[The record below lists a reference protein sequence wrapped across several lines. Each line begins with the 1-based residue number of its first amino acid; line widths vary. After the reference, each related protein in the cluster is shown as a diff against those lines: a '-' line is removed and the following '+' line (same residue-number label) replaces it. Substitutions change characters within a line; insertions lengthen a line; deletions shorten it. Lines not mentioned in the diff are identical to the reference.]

1 VVLYAIDASIV
12 INNREFPGLCA
23 CCARTKASRAALCAG
38 QDAMAIEHELACLV
52 RYGLMGHLGRFLAAP
67 ELRGALERGQ
77 AVVIKT
83 DRGVELGEV
92 LVHLGPASGLSET
105 TAGPRGDLGDSCLT
119 ECCESVQPRL
129 LRLAGPTDLDSA
141 RRALELRA
149 ERFTLCQ
156 DIVQEGD
163 WPLEL
168 IDVELL
174 PNLTTTVLH
183 YLHLRPDH
191 LELASLRTLL
201 QSSCGIDVVFQPMR
215 SNLGCRALAGHPDLG
230 DGKQAGCG
238 HCDCFSRGCAPVRS
252 AITSAF
258 AAPPCAQMTHSR
270 CLSCCIG
277 EALARRSRAHE
288 SIPGPK

>member
-1 VVLYAIDASIV
+1 
-12 INNREFPGLCA
+12 
-23 CCARTKASRAALCAG
+23 
-38 QDAMAIEHELACLV
+38 MAVEHELAYLV
-52 RYGLMGHLGRFLAAP
+52 RYGLMGHIGRFLVAP

-92 LVHLGPASGLSET
+92 LARLGPASGLSET
-105 TAGPRGDLGDSCLT
+105 TAGPRGDRGDSCLT
-119 ECCESVQPRL
+119 EGCESVRPRL

-156 DIVQEGD
+156 GIVQEGD

-183 YLHLRPDH
+183 YLDLGPGH
-191 LELASLRTLL
+191 LELASLRALF
-201 QSSCGIDVVFQPMR
+201 QSSCGLDVIFQPLH
-215 SNLGCRALAGHPDLG
+215 SNLECRALADQPDLG
-230 DGKQAGCG
+230 DGKLTGCG
-238 HCDCFSRGCAPVRS
+238 NCDCFSRGCALVRS
-252 AITSAF
+252 ALNSEV
-258 AAPPCAQMTHSR
+258 AAPPCAQMTPSR
-270 CLSCCIG
+270 CSSC
-277 EALARRSRAHE
+277 
-288 SIPGPK
+288 